1 MPSNYDGPLHLREDE
16 AIQDFPVASGVA
28 IAVGEMLIISGSNV
42 KPATATTDNLK
53 LIGVAKEAHAS
64 TEGANRIS
72 VAIRNAHAVYK
83 VSLDAATTVAPGDLL
98 QMYTSAPSTKLVKS
112 ATDAVAMAVKGGTS
126 VTTVEVQFLLP
137 AQTGSIRLVGDAS

>member
-1 MPSNYDGPLHLREDE
+1 MANYDGPLHLREDE
-16 AIQDFPVASGVA
+16 AVQDLPVASGVA
-28 IAVGEMLIISGSNV
+28 IQVGEMVMISGGTIE
-42 KPATATTDNLK
+42 PCGATTDNLK
-53 LIGVAKEAHAS
+53 FIGVAKEAHAA
-64 TEGANRIS
+64 TEGARRIS
-72 VAIRNAHAVYK
+72 VAIRNAHSIYK